1 MCDLV
6 GMASADSITAALVL
20 GSDLTNWGFLPDR
33 SVQGMVNSLV
43 RFCLNVGMQTV
54 HLCTSCVYSEMQLDV
69 MPLGA
74 IQQRCFRVLDDTG
87 SLFTHL
93 HT

>member
-33 SVQGMVNSLV
+33 SVQGIVNSLV
-43 RFCLNVGMQTV
+43 RRYLNLHGNDASQTFFPPV
-54 HLCTSCVYSEMQLDV
+54 SSSELQLNILST
-69 MPLGA
+69 P
-74 IQQRCFRVLDDTG
+74 
-87 SLFTHL
+87 
-93 HT
+93 

>member
-43 RFCLNVGMQTV
+43 RRYIKFLTPVSRSELQLSVVPSWAHHDRFCS
-54 HLCTSCVYSEMQLDV
+54 H
-69 MPLGA
+69 
-74 IQQRCFRVLDDTG
+74 FRNDIG
-87 SLFTHL
+87 
-93 HT
+93 

>member
-33 SVQGMVNSLV
+33 SVQGVVNSLV
-43 RFCLNVGMQTV
+43 REMILSGLGLGVGLGRSSFAM
-54 HLCTSCVYSEMQLDV
+54 HL
-69 MPLGA
+69 P
-74 IQQRCFRVLDDTG
+74 
-87 SLFTHL
+87 
-93 HT
+93 